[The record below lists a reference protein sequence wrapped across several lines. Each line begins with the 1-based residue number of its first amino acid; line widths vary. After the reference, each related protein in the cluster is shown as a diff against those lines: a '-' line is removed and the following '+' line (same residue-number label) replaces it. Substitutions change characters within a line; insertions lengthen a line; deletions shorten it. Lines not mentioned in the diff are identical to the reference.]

1 MASPSP
7 TIAKAKPRGGGPLL
21 KASSGNNPATIR
33 LKVVVRHLP
42 SLIREDEF
50 KSAMAEYI
58 NEETVEWAAWIQGKI
73 PEEYA
78 PPSHP
83 FSSCTKLTFP
93 QLRRTKA
100 PKDSRCVIRFK
111 TPPQIT
117 ALSEGLRL
125 HGPFTDS
132 KGNTTNPQMEYS
144 PFQKAPKKSGRT
156 DARAGTIESDPDF
169 IAFVTSLKATSIPT
183 PTADGTAPDT
193 STSIHPSETVG
204 TPTTIPANDPL
215 SVPLPLVE
223 KVDKPKTTPLIEYL
237 RTHKNGSSDKS
248 GSSKA
253 SLRTEKP
260 NKESS
265 STKREKRRLEKSRA
279 KGKERESRIEEKGE
293 WAIEPAPQAIDME
306 ATTILKRENSI
317 GGSLSRQNT
326 NTTVLS
332 RQSTG
337 ISSTVSRQ
345 NSGLVGSLSRQNS
358 GQPGTLARQG
368 SNLASNSS
376 RPEKGQSQEKEKGR
390 ERRRDRGGVSSVAA
404 ILQRDLGITPST
416 RRSRNSAKTPS
427 TIETA
432 SSSTDGTPTATVTPP
447 TPVNPEPQSPAR
459 PRRRGGRGN
468 GGRRPEREDSIASN
482 SSATTPGPASP
493 LVAPVAILK
502 KLPSNASTPSAP
514 TPITES
520 PPATPNL
527 LKREGSAAGLA
538 PPTGPAASITGPDRE
553 GVPTAP
559 KGNGRHR
566 RGGGPPRSGAVSAAA
581 QAAMALAGVP
591 TAPAGDSQQKGR
603 RNGRGGGGF
612 RGGRGRGGGGPP
624 KRGSVSDA

>member
-1 MASPSP
+1 MGCLDSRKDTRGVCSPP
-7 TIAKAKPRGGGPLL
+7 TRFL
-21 KASSGNNPATIR
+21 
-33 LKVVVRHLP
+33 
-42 SLIREDEF
+42 
-50 KSAMAEYI
+50 
-58 NEETVEWAAWIQGKI
+58 
-73 PEEYA
+73 
-78 PPSHP
+78 
-83 FSSCTKLTFP
+83 SCTKLTFP

-111 TPPQIT
+111 TPLQIT

-169 IAFVTSLKATSIPT
+169 MAFLTSLRATSAPT
-183 PTADGTAPDT
+183 PTADGTAIDT
-193 STSIHPSETVG
+193 SASIHPGETAG
-204 TPTTIPANDPL
+204 ASATIPANDPL
-215 SVPLPLVE
+215 SVPLPPVE

-248 GSSKA
+248 SSSKG
-253 SLRTEKP
+253 SLRSEKS

-265 STKREKRRLEKSRA
+265 SIRREKRRLEKSRA
-279 KGKERESRIEEKGE
+279 KGKERESRIEEKDE
-293 WAIEPAPQAIDME
+293 WAIKQAVQAIDME

-317 GGSLSRQNT
+317 GGQLSRQSTNTTILSRQNT
-326 NTTVLS
+326 
-332 RQSTG
+332 G
-337 ISSTVSRQ
+337 ISGTLSRQ
-345 NSGLVGSLSRQNS
+345 NSGLTGNLSRQNS

-368 SNLASNSS
+368 SNLAGNSS

-404 ILQRDLGITPST
+404 ILQRDLGIAPST
-416 RRSRNSAKTPS
+416 RRSRNSTKTPA
-427 TIETA
+427 TIETP
-432 SSSTDGTPTATVTPP
+432 SSTTDGTPTATITPP
-447 TPVNPEPQSPAR
+447 TPVSPEPQSPAR

-482 SSATTPGPASP
+482 SSTTTPGPASP
-493 LVAPVAILK
+493 PVAPVAILK

-520 PPATPNL
+520 PPAAAPSL
-527 LKREGSAAGLA
+527 LKRGSSAGLT
-538 PPTGPAASITGPDRE
+538 PPTGPAASIAGPDRE

-566 RGGGPPRSGAVSAAA
+566 RGGGGPPRGGAVSAAA

-603 RNGRGGGGF
+603 RSGGGRGGGGF
-612 RGGRGRGGGGPP
+612 RGRGRGGGGPP
-624 KRGSVSDA
+624 KRGGVGDA